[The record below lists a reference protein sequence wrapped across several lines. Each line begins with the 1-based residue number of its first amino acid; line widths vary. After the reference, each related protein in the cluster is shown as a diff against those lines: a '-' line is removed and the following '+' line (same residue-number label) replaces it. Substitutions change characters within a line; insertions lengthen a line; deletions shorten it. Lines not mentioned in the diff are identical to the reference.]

1 MNSMETFNPDA
12 ECLVHDQLNNELIAW
27 KPEWAAHY
35 REFAQ
40 PCDAPGLITWGMA
53 YCLMGGA
60 SSAMSGKMPN
70 AASEGAFSDRGAR
83 AGTCTRRNVTGP
95 RCRYMCGLFAGNDLS
110 NL

>member
-53 YCLMGGA
+53 YCFDGWRIERDERKNAERRVRGGILG
-60 SSAMSGKMPN
+60 S
-70 AASEGAFSDRGAR
+70 
-83 AGTCTRRNVTGP
+83 RRQS
-95 RCRYMCGLFAGNDLS
+95 RYLH
-110 NL
+110 